1 MKLKSIIVFG
11 LAIIFFGSSV
21 FAQNAPFTFKVL
33 VSKGKT
39 EVKTSETWQ
48 TLKIGAS
55 LKANDEVKVSENS
68 YLALIHENGTPLEV
82 KEAGDYKVSA
92 LVSRLP
98 KKAGA
103 LNKYTDFI
111 LSKNEDKKVRLGATG
126 AVERTTM
133 KDMVLVFLP
142 GSEKSDVYG
151 DKIYLEW
158 TSDQVK
164 GPYVVI
170 FSNFMEEELGRFE
183 TEKPNFTIGINEG
196 KFQKDNLI
204 LVRVISKVTPGQ
216 GSKAYTIKKV
226 RAAERSRI
234 SSAYDQVKG
243 SIDQNT
249 ALGQYLL
256 AGFYEENLLVIDAL
270 TAYHEAANLAPDVEL
285 YKNAYE
291 EFLKRMEFK

>member
-1 MKLKSIIVFG
+1 MKINSTLFVV
-11 LAIIFFGSSV
+11 LALICLGNV
-21 FAQNAPFTFKVL
+21 AFAQNAPFTFKVL

-55 LKANDEVKVSENS
+55 LKASDEVKVSENS

-126 AVERTTM
+126 AVERTI
-133 KDMVLVFLP
+133 KDMVLVYLP

-158 TSDQVK
+158 TSDEVK
-164 GPYVVI
+164 APYVVI
-170 FSNFMEEELGRFE
+170 FSNFMEEDLGRFE
-183 TEKPNFTIGINEG
+183 TDKPSFTIAINEG

-204 LVRVISKVTPGQ
+204 LVRVVSKNTPGQ
-216 GSKAYTIKKV
+216 GSKAYTIKKL
-226 RAAERSRI
+226 RTTDRDRIAA
-234 SSAYDQVKG
+234 AYNQVKG

-256 AGFYEENLLVIDAL
+256 AGFYEENLLLIDAL
-270 TAYHEAANLAPDVEL
+270 TAYHQAAALAPDVEL
-285 YKNAYE
+285 YKAAYE
-291 EFLKRMEFK
+291 EFLTRMEFK